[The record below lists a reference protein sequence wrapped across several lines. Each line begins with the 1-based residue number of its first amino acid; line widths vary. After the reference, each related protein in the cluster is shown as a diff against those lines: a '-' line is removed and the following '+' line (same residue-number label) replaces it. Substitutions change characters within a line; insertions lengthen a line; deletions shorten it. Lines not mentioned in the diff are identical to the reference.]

1 MNVAED
7 NVMFIKTKIEP
18 NIDEIKSELDNVL
31 DNETMEEVEKLY
43 RELSIISVNDL
54 LRPFT
59 I

>member
-43 RELSIISVNDL
+43 RELSILSVNDL